1 MKPRYRSRKNDNGEE
16 KMQDSRKK
24 ERKHALDQEK
34 DDNKK
39 MQDSRKKKENTLS
52 TNKTLKKKELFSFF
66 LKFFF

>member
-24 ERKHALDQEK
+24 KENMLSTKK
-34 DDNKK
+34 KTITKK